1 MNDKK
6 LEETEEETEK
16 NLPISVK
23 SKNTFK
29 DFLKI
34 CEAYNNELSE
44 ISNTNNPSLSKN
56 DIIILD
62 DLLDEI
68 ITYSTE
74 LLNLNFIS
82 SPKKLLEKGLDISH
96 FLLEIFKKMSEE
108 YNTKMKNNNKENINI
123 KNTLNEKMEYPLSLR
138 LKLLKLNF
146 KILFEKNKDYINAEK
161 NLKEIIEIQTMLKTS
176 NYILASSKFL
186 LAKIEYFLKHF
197 EEAEKLALEAK
208 NLFEN
213 SENKKNENNNNN
225 NDLEMEKN
233 ITQNLSNIFRFL
245 AQICLLKDD
254 YKNTATYYEHGYYLN
269 LGRFGADNKDTIFFK
284 KKLDLINEELNIY
297 PSFQGF
303 KVININNQ
311 SKNNNKQGNILYK
324 GQTETFSFQIQ
335 TSLFLEPFNIS
346 LFRINKEG
354 IYDTYSQDLLIGKIS
369 LDKKKLMKFLNI
381 RGNNSNNIN
390 TNNLFYTDENINLI
404 LINMKISNGCL
415 VFQDKELKNCLI
427 NATCLVK

>member
-284 KKLDLINEELNIY
+284 KKLDLINEELNVY

>member
-6 LEETEEETEK
+6 QEETEEETEK

-34 CEAYNNELSE
+34 CGAYNKELLE

-82 SPKKLLEKGLDISH
+82 SSKKLLEKGLDISH

-161 NLKEIIEIQTMLKTS
+161 NLKEIIEIQAMIKTS
-176 NYILASSKFL
+176 NYHLASSKFL

-213 SENKKNENNNNN
+213 SENKKNENNNIN

-284 KKLDLINEELNIY
+284 KKLDLINEELNVY

-335 TSLFLEPFNIS
+335 TSLFSEPFNIS

-369 LDKKKLMKFLNI
+369 FDKKKLMKFLNI
-381 RGNNSNNIN
+381 RGNNNNNIN

-415 VFQDKELKNCLI
+415 VFLDKELKSCLI

>member
-34 CEAYNNELSE
+34 CEAYNKELSE

-108 YNTKMKNNNKENINI
+108 YNTKMKNNNKVNINI

-161 NLKEIIEIQTMLKTS
+161 NLKEIIEIQAMIKTS
-176 NYILASSKFL
+176 NYNLASSKFL
-186 LAKIEYFLKHF
+186 LAKIEYLLKHF

-213 SENKKNENNNNN
+213 SENKKNENNNIN

-335 TSLFLEPFNIS
+335 TSLFSEPFNIS
-346 LFRINKEG
+346 LFIINKEG

-369 LDKKKLMKFLNI
+369 FDKKKLMKFLNI
-381 RGNNSNNIN
+381 KGNNIN